1 MKRKLGYLVLLAVVA
16 ASFGSA
22 DAAAHLHFGL
32 SKSAPE
38 ADASVE
44 GLEEVR
50 LWFTQVPQDNSVSI
64 RVIDSDGEAIE
75 TGDASRDAEDGK
87 VFSVQLDGG
96 LSGGAYTVAWRGI
109 GDDGHVV
116 RGDFGFSV
124 AAH

>member
-16 ASFGSA
+16 ASYGSA

-38 ADASVE
+38 ADAAVAE
-44 GLEEVR
+44 IEEVR

-64 RVIDSDGEAIE
+64 RLIDAEGEAME

-87 VFSVQLDGG
+87 VFSVQLNGG
-96 LSGGAYTVAWRGI
+96 LPTGAYTVAWRGI

-116 RGDFGFSV
+116 RGDFAFSV